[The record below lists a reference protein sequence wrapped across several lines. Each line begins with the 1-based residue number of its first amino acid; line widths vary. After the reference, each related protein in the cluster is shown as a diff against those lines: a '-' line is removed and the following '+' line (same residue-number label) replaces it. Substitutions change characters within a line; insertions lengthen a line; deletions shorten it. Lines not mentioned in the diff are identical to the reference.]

1 MFNIFFRIMWKVLM
15 LMILGLGYVNITS
28 YNYKIQGFI
37 LICLAILGWISE
49 NVRYKKIKKLEG

>member
-1 MFNIFFRIMWKVLM
+1 MWKVLM
-15 LMILGLGYVNITS
+15 IMILGLGYVNITS

-37 LICLAILGWISE
+37 LICLAMLGWISG